1 MVVLGLNLMGI
12 LGKNTLT
19 LPSGIFNWLTKS
31 EGVTYVPILIG
42 VATFFL
48 PCGFTQ
54 SMQIASLASGSF
66 FSGAIIMLA
75 FALGTFPVL
84 ALLSFSSIS
93 FSQSRYAPLF
103 FASAGV
109 IVVGLGLFSFL
120 ASLAGIGIIAPLFN
134 I

>member
-1 MVVLGLNLMGI
+1 
-12 LGKNTLT
+12 
-19 LPSGIFNWLTKS
+19 
-31 EGVTYVPILIG
+31 
-42 VATFFL
+42 
-48 PCGFTQ
+48 
-54 SMQIASLASGSF
+54 MQIASLASGSF
-66 FSGAIIMLA
+66 FSGATIMLA